1 METTMEMAETTRT
14 IARRV
19 KELRTR
25 QGLTAEQLAR
35 LLSEQGVPWDRGTV
49 TKLETGRR
57 QNVSVVEWLALA
69 RVLHV
74 SPVHL
79 VVPPTNE
86 GTFQVTP
93 EEACPPSDARAWIR
107 GVAELPRT
115 DRRIFRTEVPLNEL
129 GQS

>member
-1 METTMEMAETTRT
+1 MDVPATTRT

-25 QGLTAEQLAR
+25 QGLTADQLAH
-35 LLSEQGVPWDRGTV
+35 LLSEQGVPWDRTLV
-49 TKLETGRR
+49 SKLENGHR
-57 QNVSVVEWLALA
+57 QNLTVVEFLTLA

-74 SPVHL
+74 APVHL
-79 VVPPTNE
+79 LVLPTSE

-107 GVAELPRT
+107 GATELPGT

>member
-1 METTMEMAETTRT
+1 MDVPETTRT

-25 QGLTAEQLAR
+25 QGLTADQLAR
-35 LLSEQGVPWDRGTV
+35 LLTEQGLAWDRQTV
-49 TKLETGRR
+49 TKLENEHR
-57 QNVSVVEWLALA
+57 QNLTVVELLALA

-74 SPVHL
+74 APVHL
-79 VVPPTNE
+79 LVLPTNE

-93 EEACPPSDARAWIR
+93 KEACSPSDARAWMR
-107 GVAELPRT
+107 GTTELPRT
-115 DRRIFRTEVPLNEL
+115 DRRIFRTEVPLDEL